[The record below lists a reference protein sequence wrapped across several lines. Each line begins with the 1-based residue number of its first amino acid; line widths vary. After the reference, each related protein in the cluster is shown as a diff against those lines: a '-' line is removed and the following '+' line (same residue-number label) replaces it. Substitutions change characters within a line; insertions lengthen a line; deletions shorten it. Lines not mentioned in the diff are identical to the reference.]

1 MIKALLMVTSISLGN
16 VDTVLPSMEDCMKA
30 RDAIIQQD
38 AETKV
43 LCVPYTMEQ
52 SKSDDM
58 RDMFSVFM
66 EMIVQLKVTRK
77 VMEVWEK
84 RIDNAN
90 LAMSKAQD
98 KDMKRYWKRVVK
110 TLLERSK
117 RKLN

>member
-66 EMIVQLKVTRK
+66 DMIVQLKSYEENYGSLGEENRQCEPCSEQMSRQGYEK
-77 VMEVWEK
+77 V
-84 RIDNAN
+84 
-90 LAMSKAQD
+90 
-98 KDMKRYWKRVVK
+98 
-110 TLLERSK
+110 LEQSG
-117 RKLN
+117 

>member
-16 VDTVLPSMEDCMKA
+16 VDTVLPSMKDCMEA

-66 EMIVQLKVTRK
+66 EMIVQLKSYEENYGSLGKEDRQC
-77 VMEVWEK
+77 EPCSE
-84 RIDNAN
+84 
-90 LAMSKAQD
+90 
-98 KDMKRYWKRVVK
+98 
-110 TLLERSK
+110 
-117 RKLN
+117 